1 MRTLAITQAR
11 YGSTRLPGKVLKE
24 INGKTLL
31 QLHLERVAQ
40 SRLIEKI
47 VVATTFE
54 KEADRFVPITSSL
67 NVDLFQGSTL
77 DVLDRFYQA
86 AKQYM
91 PAYVV
96 RLTSDC
102 PLLDSRL
109 IDEVV
114 AFAVDKELDYCS
126 NTLQPT
132 FPDGQDVEVLKFSAL
147 EKAWKEAT
155 SGSDREH
162 VTPYIW
168 RNSSFL
174 GGSKFVSDCYT
185 SPVSFSDVRLTV
197 DQEEDFQ
204 VIKILIEQLGENAS
218 WKEYAKA
225 YQHSPAIS
233 LLNHHITRN
242 EGFLKSIKNDG

>member
-1 MRTLAITQAR
+1 MKTLAITQAR

-24 INGKTLL
+24 INDKTLL
-31 QLHLERVAQ
+31 QLHLERMAQ
-40 SRLIEKI
+40 ARLIEKI

-54 KEADRFVPITSSL
+54 KETERFVPITASL
-67 NVDLFQGSTL
+67 KAELFQGSTT

-86 AKQYM
+86 AKMYM

-102 PLLDSRL
+102 PLVDGRL

-114 AFAVDKELDYCS
+114 AYAIEKDLDYCS

-147 EKAWKEAT
+147 EMAWQEAT

-174 GGSKFVSDCYT
+174 GGSKFVSDCYR
-185 SPVSFSDVRLTV
+185 SQVSFSDVRLTV

-204 VIKILIEQLGENAS
+204 VIRILIEQLGETAS
-218 WKEYAKA
+218 WLDYAKA
-225 YQHSPAIS
+225 YQNSPAIS
-233 LLNHHITRN
+233 LLNNHISRN